1 MQRVVPIRLTKA
13 DRAEFAKLT
22 TSARRKANRIRKNY
36 GIDLSSDVS
45 LPKIETFRTRKQ
57 YNQWKEQVQNFTNR
71 ANLDY
76 QFVKNPFGT
85 VASKKELNEMKRKTK
100 IAQERARKLIS
111 GQIDKPWIFKGEV
124 RSTQGQRMQMMSEQ
138 DQLAGVT
145 VPPDFD
151 FNKMRTQRQFSE
163 RKEAIDKKMDPEFYD
178 KKMARMQLNFM
189 DILSLSFGEDADELL
204 ILLNELTPKE
214 FWEVWNMFEGF
225 DFTLYDSNGQNV
237 RADLGQLHRMEAY
250 TQSFTNVTR
259 SMDGLNQMIK
269 DLKDFK
275 NGNVDR
281 SLENF

>member
-1 MQRVVPIRLTKA
+1 MQRIVPIRLTKA

-57 YNQWKEQVQNFTNR
+57 YNQWKEQVQSFTNR

-111 GQIDKPWIFKGEV
+111 GQIDKPWLMKGKV
-124 RSTQGQRMQMMSEQ
+124 RATQGQRMQMMAK
-138 DQLAGVT
+138 DGIGGVS

-151 FNKMRTQRQFSE
+151 FNKMRTQRQFTE
-163 RKEAIDKKMDPEFYD
+163 RKEAIDDKMDPKYYD

-189 DILSLSFGEDADELL
+189 DILSLSFGEEADELL
-204 ILLNELTPKE
+204 VMLNELTPKE
-214 FWEVWNMFEGF
+214 FWELYDMFKEF
-225 DFTLYDSNGQNV
+225 DFKDYDSDGQNV
-237 RADLGQLHRMEAY
+237 RAGIDQLRMLEGYTEA
-250 TQSFTNVTR
+250 FTSTKEQR
-259 SMDGLNQMIK
+259 DGLNAMIEK
-269 DLKDFK
+269 VKDFTS
-275 NGNVDR
+275 GNVDR